1 MTYLELQRQ
10 KNSKPIATNKI
21 VATPTSIVTHSG
33 IGLIDKLADDSKD
46 DMVEIV
52 QEFFNDSLGVSG
64 DEMGLIDPNKIE
76 IKQRVGQLLSKIN
89 DDGGL
94 TKETLN
100 KFLQDYRGT
109 SLPITAKVM
118 RLTFLIQNARTMN
131 PAEQENSFKI
141 IQGLA
146 RAVTDGRMQTE
157 EVTDLI
163 DGLTNGQFN
172 SVGEISEL
180 RVSDSELRAWLE
192 VVRRR
197 LAVLPDGGDDSRNAL
212 RNEIE
217 RAFSEALNSRE
228 QDAR

>member
-172 SVGEISEL
+172 SVARFRNCGSQTP
-180 RVSDSELRAWLE
+180 SF
-192 VVRRR
+192 VRGSKSC
-197 LAVLPDGGDDSRNAL
+197 ADDWQCSPMAATIVGMHYGTKL
-212 RNEIE
+212 KEHS
-217 RAFSEALNSRE
+217 AKL
-228 QDAR
+228 

>member
-1 MTYLELQRQ
+1 M
-10 KNSKPIATNKI
+10 
-21 VATPTSIVTHSG
+21 
-33 IGLIDKLADDSKD
+33 IDKLADDSKD